1 MHPNQLIN
9 KHGLFV
15 MVPEKEYNDPWWQR
29 ERKKEKTI
37 AEFEKV

>member
-15 MVPEKEYNDPWWQR
+15 MVPEKEYNDPWWQG
-29 ERKKEKTI
+29 ERKKEEAI